1 MTGEVFAA
9 IDVGSYEMSLKIFE
23 LSMKYGVRELDH
35 VRHRM
40 DIGSET
46 YATGRISSYHVDEMI
61 RILSEFKKIMEE
73 YGVTHYQAYGTS
85 AIRETKDIAIVRD
98 LIESRTGLRIDVL
111 SNSEQRFIDYK
122 SIALKYDR
130 FEEVLS
136 KPTAIADIG
145 GGSIQISLFEK
156 DTLVVTQNLMTG
168 VLRLHTT
175 MEQVH
180 ASRLKYAEL
189 VTELINSRLSV
200 FSKMHLKDKKVE
212 NLIIIDD
219 YVSPVIQKAHMG
231 TEEEGYATSE
241 EYRKFLK
248 KAYKMSEFE
257 VAKKFNVPEENVPL
271 LYVAGALVKCILDVT
286 KAETM
291 WAPGITLADGIAYEY
306 AEKKNYIKSPHDFEQ
321 DIIACA
327 QNISKRYM
335 GSKSR
340 RETLQKIALTIFDSA
355 KELHSLS
362 ERDRLL
368 LQIAT
373 ILHDCGKYISLVYLG
388 DCSYNIIMSTEIIG
402 LSHVERAIV
411 ANVVRFNHE
420 KFEYYSSGSRLFE
433 GLSREDYLRIA
444 KLTAIMRI
452 ANGLDRTH
460 KQKFK
465 DVTVELKDRKLVI
478 NVDTTADI
486 TLEKGLFTNRA
497 DFFEEVFGVKPV
509 IRQKKILE

>member
-1 MTGEVFAA
+1 MMGEVFAA
-9 IDVGSYEMSLKIFE
+9 IDVGSYEIALKIFE
-23 LSMKYGVRELDH
+23 LSKRKGIRELDH

-46 YATGRISSYHVDEMI
+46 YATGKISSLHVDEMI
-61 RILSEFKKIMEE
+61 RILSEFKKIMKE
-73 YGVTHYQAYGTS
+73 YGADRYQAYGTS
-85 AIRETKDIAIVRD
+85 AIRETKDILIVRD
-98 LIESRTGLRIDVL
+98 LIEQRTGIRIDVL

-122 SIALKYDR
+122 SIALRHDK
-130 FEEVLS
+130 FEKVLE
-136 KPTAIADIG
+136 KPTAIVDIG

-156 DTLVVTQNLMTG
+156 DTLVATQNLMTG

-189 VTELINSRLSV
+189 VSELINSRLSV
-200 FSKMHLKDKKVE
+200 FSKMHLKDRKIE

-219 YVSPVIQKAHMG
+219 YISPIMQKVRSGDDGDGFA
-231 TEEEGYATSE
+231 TREEFFKILAYADD
-241 EYRKFLK
+241 
-248 KAYKMSEFE
+248 MSDYD
-257 VAKKFNVPEENVPL
+257 VAKKLGIPEENVPL
-271 LYVAGALVKCILDVT
+271 LHVAGILIKCILDAT
-286 KAETM
+286 KAENL
-291 WAPGITLADGIAYEY
+291 WAPGITLCDGIAYEY
-306 AEKKNYIKSPHDFEQ
+306 AEKKDYIKSPHDFEQ

-340 RETLQKIALTIFDSA
+340 KETLKKIALTVFDSTRDI
-355 KELHSLS
+355 HGLS
-362 ERDRLL
+362 DRDRLL
-368 LQIAT
+368 LEIAT

-402 LSHVERAIV
+402 LSHIERSIV

-420 KFEYYSSGSRLFE
+420 EFEYYNSGSQYFE
-433 GLSREDYLRIA
+433 GMSKEDYLRIS

-460 KQKFK
+460 KQKFR
-465 DVTVELKDRKLVI
+465 DVTVSIKDRNLII
-478 NVDTTADI
+478 NVDTFADI
-486 TLEKGLFTNRA
+486 TLEKGLFFNRA
-497 DFFEEVFGVKPV
+497 SFFEEVFGLKPV
-509 IRQKKILE
+509 IRQKKLM

>member
-9 IDVGSYEMSLKIFE
+9 IDVGSYEISLKIFE

-61 RILSEFKKIMEE
+61 RILSEYKKIMKE

-98 LIESRTGLRIDVL
+98 LIENRTGIHIDVL

-122 SIALKYDR
+122 SIALKYDQ
-130 FEEVLS
+130 FEEIIS

-168 VLRLHTT
+168 ILRLHTT

-219 YVSPVIQKAHMG
+219 YVSPVLQKVGIG
-231 TEEEGYATSE
+231 TEREGYASAE
-241 EYRKFLK
+241 EYRKFYK
-248 KAYKMSEFE
+248 KSYKKSDLEL
-257 VAKKFNVPEENVPL
+257 AKKLNIPEENVPL
-271 LYVAGALVKCILDVT
+271 FHVAGVLVKCILDVT
-286 KAETM
+286 NAENL
-291 WAPGITLADGIAYEY
+291 WAPGITLCDGIAYEY
-306 AEKKNYIKSPHDFEQ
+306 AESKNYI
-321 DIIACA
+321 
-327 QNISKRYM
+327 
-335 GSKSR
+335 
-340 RETLQKIALTIFDSA
+340 
-355 KELHSLS
+355 
-362 ERDRLL
+362 ERDFFCRVLRSSM
-368 LQIAT
+368 IAE
-373 ILHDCGKYISLVYLG
+373 
-388 DCSYNIIMSTEIIG
+388 ST
-402 LSHVERAIV
+402 
-411 ANVVRFNHE
+411 
-420 KFEYYSSGSRLFE
+420 
-433 GLSREDYLRIA
+433 
-444 KLTAIMRI
+444 
-452 ANGLDRTH
+452 
-460 KQKFK
+460 
-465 DVTVELKDRKLVI
+465 
-478 NVDTTADI
+478 
-486 TLEKGLFTNRA
+486 
-497 DFFEEVFGVKPV
+497 
-509 IRQKKILE
+509 

>member
-9 IDVGSYEMSLKIFE
+9 IDVGSYEISLKIFE

-61 RILSEFKKIMEE
+61 RILSEYKKIMKE

-98 LIESRTGLRIDVL
+98 LIENRTGIHIDVL

-122 SIALKYDR
+122 SIALKYDQ
-130 FEEVLS
+130 FEEIIS

-219 YVSPVIQKAHMG
+219 YVSPVLQKVGIG
-231 TEEEGYATSE
+231 TEREGYASAE
-241 EYRKFLK
+241 EYRKFYK
-248 KAYKMSEFE
+248 KSYKKSDLEL
-257 VAKKFNVPEENVPL
+257 AKKLNIPEENVPL
-271 LYVAGALVKCILDVT
+271 FHVAGVLVKCILDVT
-286 KAETM
+286 
-291 WAPGITLADGIAYEY
+291 L
-306 AEKKNYIKSPHDFEQ
+306 
-321 DIIACA
+321 
-327 QNISKRYM
+327 R
-335 GSKSR
+335 
-340 RETLQKIALTIFDSA
+340 
-355 KELHSLS
+355 ELHF
-362 ERDRLL
+362 
-368 LQIAT
+368 AT
-373 ILHDCGKYISLVYLG
+373 
-388 DCSYNIIMSTEIIG
+388 E
-402 LSHVERAIV
+402 
-411 ANVVRFNHE
+411 
-420 KFEYYSSGSRLFE
+420 
-433 GLSREDYLRIA
+433 
-444 KLTAIMRI
+444 
-452 ANGLDRTH
+452 
-460 KQKFK
+460 
-465 DVTVELKDRKLVI
+465 
-478 NVDTTADI
+478 
-486 TLEKGLFTNRA
+486 
-497 DFFEEVFGVKPV
+497 
-509 IRQKKILE
+509 

>member
-1 MTGEVFAA
+1 MMGEVFAA
-9 IDVGSYEMSLKIFE
+9 IDVGSYEIALKIFE
-23 LSMKYGVRELDH
+23 LSKRKGIRELDH

-46 YATGRISSYHVDEMI
+46 YATGKISSLHVDEMI
-61 RILSEFKKIMEE
+61 RILSEFKKIMKE
-73 YGVTHYQAYGTS
+73 YGADRYQAYGTS
-85 AIRETKDIAIVRD
+85 AIRETKDILIVRD
-98 LIESRTGLRIDVL
+98 LIEQRTGIRIDVL

-122 SIALKYDR
+122 SIALRHDK
-130 FEEVLS
+130 FEKVLE
-136 KPTAIADIG
+136 KPTAIVDIG

-156 DTLVVTQNLMTG
+156 DTLVATQNLMTG

-189 VTELINSRLSV
+189 VSELINSRLSV
-200 FSKMHLKDKKVE
+200 FSKMHLKDRKIE

-219 YVSPVIQKAHMG
+219 YISPIMQKVRSGDDGDGFA
-231 TEEEGYATSE
+231 TREEFFKILAYADD
-241 EYRKFLK
+241 
-248 KAYKMSEFE
+248 MSDYD
-257 VAKKFNVPEENVPL
+257 VAKKLGIPEENVPL
-271 LYVAGALVKCILDVT
+271 LHVAGILIKCILDAT
-286 KAETM
+286 KAENL
-291 WAPGITLADGIAYEY
+291 WAPGITLCDGIAYEY
-306 AEKKNYIKSPHDFEQ
+306 AEKKDYIKSPHDFEQ

-340 RETLQKIALTIFDSA
+340 KETLKKIALTVFDSTRDI
-355 KELHSLS
+355 HGLS
-362 ERDRLL
+362 DRDRLL
-368 LQIAT
+368 LEIAT

-402 LSHVERAIV
+402 LSHIERSIV

-420 KFEYYSSGSRLFE
+420 EFEYYNSGSQYFE
-433 GLSREDYLRIA
+433 GMSKEDYLRIS

-460 KQKFK
+460 KQKFR
-465 DVTVELKDRKLVI
+465 DVTVSIKDRNLII
-478 NVDTTADI
+478 NVDTSADI
-486 TLEKGLFTNRA
+486 TLEKGLFFNRA
-497 DFFEEVFGVKPV
+497 SFFEEVFGLKPV
-509 IRQKKILE
+509 IRQKKLM